1 MMLTR
6 TEYNQLAMKN
16 RDRVAQLEQHIDDAE
31 MLYGEI
37 AKNDGHPQ
45 YKYSGLRP
53 EDFSTES
60 FVGVHGDD
68 LAVLETALIRLLD
81 KIQQWGALEWKL
93 RENATFCLQEPAF
106 IEDLHGACDPVSQRE
121 NVSLAKYGK
130 TIDELYPHEGMCEAG
145 RRARLESLI
154 RKIN

>member
-1 MMLTR
+1 MMLNR

-16 RDRVAQLEQHIDDAE
+16 RDRVAQMEQHIDDAE
-31 MLYGEI
+31 MLYGAI
-37 AKNDGHPQ
+37 ADNDSHPQ
-45 YKYSGLRP
+45 DKYSRLQP

-93 RENATFCLQEPAF
+93 RENATFCLQEASF
-106 IEDLHGACDPVSQRE
+106 IEDLHGACDPVNQRK
-121 NVSLAKYGK
+121 NVGLAKHSK
-130 TIDELYPHEGMCEAG
+130 TIDELYPNEGMCEAG

>member
-1 MMLTR
+1 MLNR

-31 MLYGEI
+31 MLYGES
-37 AKNDGHPQ
+37 AKNDRHPQ

-68 LAVLETALIRLLD
+68 LAVRETALKRLLD

-93 RENATFCLQEPAF
+93 RENATFCLQEAAF
-106 IEDLHGACDPVSQRE
+106 IEDLHGACDPVNQRKE
-121 NVSLAKYGK
+121 WRLATNNK
-130 TIDELYPHEGMCEAG
+130 TIAELYPHEGMCEG
-145 RRARLESLI
+145 GHRARLESLW
-154 RKIN
+154 KKEA

>member
-1 MMLTR
+1 MLNR

-16 RDRVAQLEQHIDDAE
+16 RARVAQLEPHIDDAE

-93 RENATFCLQEPAF
+93 RENATFCLQEAAF
-106 IEDLHGACDPVSQRE
+106 IEDLHGACDPVNQRKE
-121 NVSLAKYGK
+121 WRLATNNK
-130 TIDELYPHEGMCEAG
+130 TIAELYPHEGMCEG
-145 RRARLESLI
+145 GHRARLESLW
-154 RKIN
+154 KKEA

>member
-1 MMLTR
+1 MLNR

-16 RDRVAQLEQHIDDAE
+16 RDRIAQLEQHIDEAE
-31 MLYGEI
+31 ILYGEI
-37 AKNDGHPQ
+37 AKNDSHPQ
-45 YKYSGLRP
+45 DKYSRLQP

-93 RENATFCLQEPAF
+93 RENATFCLQEAAF
-106 IEDLHGACDPVSQRE
+106 IEDLHGACDPVLQRE
-121 NVSLAKYGK
+121 ECNSK
-130 TIDELYPHEGMCEAG
+130 TIAELYPHEGMCEAG